1 MDKVQKHVFL
11 SGRVQ
16 GVGFRHFTR
25 LEARRLNLDG
35 WVRNLRDGRV
45 EVWME
50 GTPENIE
57 RMMNRLQ
64 EGPRS
69 SNVTD
74 ITVEEET
81 TGDSEYRSFQ
91 VKPTV

>member
-1 MDKVQKHVFL
+1 MEKVQKHVFL

-25 LEARRLNLDG
+25 QQARRLNIDG

-45 EVWME
+45 EVLME
-50 GTPENIE
+50 GSEENVEQMISQLK
-57 RMMNRLQ
+57 N
-64 EGPRS
+64 GPRS
-69 SNVTD
+69 ANVTELD
-74 ITVEEET
+74 IEEET
-81 TGDSEYRSFQ
+81 FGNPDYRTFQ

>member
-16 GVGFRHFTR
+16 GVGFRHFTTQQ
-25 LEARRLNLDG
+25 ARRLNING

-45 EVWME
+45 EVLMK
-50 GTPENIE
+50 GTPENLE
-57 RMMNRLQ
+57 KMMKRLKD
-64 EGPRS
+64 GPRAA
-69 SNVTD
+69 NVSD
-74 ITVEEET
+74 IAIEEESA
-81 TGDSEYRSFQ
+81 DSEYRTFD

>member
-25 LEARRLNLDG
+25 QEALRLNLNG

-50 GTPENIE
+50 GTPENTE
-57 RMMNRLQ
+57 RMMSRLQ

-69 SNVTD
+69 ANVTD
-74 ITVEEET
+74 ITVKEET
-81 TGDSEYRSFQ
+81 TGGSEYRSFQ